1 MKVSLLF
8 SYVVMSTLLLSF
20 AKAADPDS
28 TCTSTGECRYEFK
41 RSLSA
46 LANSPLECNILG
58 RQVVFECA
66 ITVAGGVN
74 IYWYF
79 TRDVSEAGQSAGN
92 RIPNHPSTTRGSS
105 DAVSRLTI
113 DNFNG
118 SHNGYYWCERD
129 PPIDQTSCAILPS
142 LVVSINAN
150 YTLDELA
157 QCTETEF
164 NFFGPSTRCADG
176 HTSLRDVNV
185 VKGVE
190 FRNITIVTTNT
201 NENSTSATTDNF
213 TNVTNATETITTIL
227 EMEVSTEGAGGSN
240 VVRTAVIW
248 FSVGAVALILIVV
261 AIILCA
267 VAIAKN

>member
-8 SYVVMSTLLLSF
+8 SCLVMSTLLLTS
-20 AKAADPDS
+20 AKAADPDT
-28 TCTSTGECRYEFK
+28 TCASSGECRYAFV

-58 RQVVFECA
+58 RQVVFECT

-74 IYWYF
+74 IDWYF
-79 TRDVSEAGQSAGN
+79 TRDVSEAGQRAGN
-92 RIPNHPSTTRGSS
+92 RIPNHPNTIRSSTK
-105 DAVSRLTI
+105 AVSRLTI

-118 SHNGYYWCERD
+118 SHNGYYWCEGD

-142 LVVSINAN
+142 LVVSINTN

-176 HTSLRDVNV
+176 HTSLTDVNV
-185 VKGVE
+185 VKGEE
-190 FRNITIVTTNT
+190 FRNFTIVTMNT
-201 NENSTSATTDNF
+201 TENSTSATTPVDNF
-213 TNVTNATETITTIL
+213 TNGNNATETITTIL
-227 EMEVSTEGAGGSN
+227 DGS
-240 VVRTAVIW
+240 VY
-248 FSVGAVALILIVV
+248 
-261 AIILCA
+261 
-267 VAIAKN
+267 